1 MSKNILYYYSPNER
15 GNIMSKKAQT
25 SKNIDLT
32 QKLISYLVSGKNV
45 PNLPQ
50 DVSFVPF
57 SSTDK
62 KLNKA
67 NEELLE
73 SLSKEEKPVA
83 IAKEPKTNNGNWNI
97 TPVNF

>member
-1 MSKNILYYYSPNER
+1 MSIKN
-15 GNIMSKKAQT
+15 QT
-25 SKNIDLT
+25 VKNIDLT
-32 QKLISYLVSGKNV
+32 EKLIAYILKGKNV

-57 SSTDK
+57 SKSDK

-73 SLSKEEKPVA
+73 SLSQEDKPVV
-83 IAKEPKTNNGNWNI
+83 IAEEPKTNKGNWNI

>member
-1 MSKNILYYYSPNER
+1 MSIKT
-15 GNIMSKKAQT
+15 QT
-25 SKNIDLT
+25 VKNIDLT
-32 QKLISYLVSGKNV
+32 EKLIAYIMKSKNL
-45 PNLPQ
+45 PNLPR

-73 SLSKEEKPVA
+73 SLSKEEKPIV
-83 IAKEPKTNNGNWNI
+83 IAQEPKINKGSWNI

>member
-1 MSKNILYYYSPNER
+1 MSKN
-15 GNIMSKKAQT
+15 AQT
-25 SKNIDLT
+25 TKNIELT
-32 QKLISYLVSGKNV
+32 HKLISYLMHGKNI

-57 SSTDK
+57 SKSDK

-73 SLSKEEKPVA
+73 SLSKEEKPVV
-83 IAKEPKTNNGNWNI
+83 IAEEPKTNQGIWKI
-97 TPVNF
+97 TPANF

>member
-1 MSKNILYYYSPNER
+1 
-15 GNIMSKKAQT
+15 MSKKVQT

-32 QKLISYLVSGKNV
+32 QKLISYLLNGKNI

-57 SSTDK
+57 SKSDK

-73 SLSKEEKPVA
+73 ALSKEEKPVV
-83 IAKEPKTNNGNWNI
+83 IAEEPKTNKGSWNI
-97 TPVNF
+97 TPANF